1 VLLREVERA
10 PLLLRVPRF
19 DDWPSRDYLGRVR
32 LVTFSMH
39 SRPFDRAWLATSHPV
54 HARQHRSREH
64 RPLADAE
71 HRRSFAERAQQA
83 LSNVGQDDRVKQA
96 AARAK
101 EVAER
106 AEGASK
112 TVTRKVGQEDA
123 WDELRGDV
131 ELLTEVARAQHA
143 LIVDLIDRVAEL
155 ERRAGTG
162 PVDGAGA

>member
-1 VLLREVERA
+1 MA
-10 PLLLRVPRF
+10 
-19 DDWPSRDYLGRVR
+19 DI
-32 LVTFSMH
+32 
-39 SRPFDRAWLATSHPV
+39 
-54 HARQHRSREH
+54 EH
-64 RPLADAE
+64 
-71 HRRSFAERAQQA
+71 HRSFAERAQQA

-101 EVAER
+101 DVAER

-162 PVDGAGA
+162 PGDGPGA